1 MLDFSKLPLFF
12 AASIVLLLTPG
23 PAVIYIVTRS
33 VSQGRLAGLV
43 SVLSI
48 ETGNLFH
55 ALAAGLG
62 LSALLLSS
70 ALAFMAV
77 KYLGAAYL
85 IYLGLRKLFAH
96 EKDSGTQQLEPQS
109 LRRIF
114 SQGVLVAVLNPKTA
128 LFFVAF
134 LPQFVDPTQGAAAP
148 QLLALG
154 CLFVLMAL
162 VSDGLYALLAGSVA
176 QRLRGRFGSGNLSR
190 YLTGSVYIGL
200 GITAAL
206 ADGGRHS

>member
-1 MLDFSKLPLFF
+1 MFDPHRLPLFF
-12 AASIVLLLTPG
+12 AASIILLLTPG

-43 SVLSI
+43 SVLSV

-55 ALAAGLG
+55 ALAAALG

-70 ALAFMAV
+70 ALAFTAV
-77 KYLGAAYL
+77 KYLGAGYL
-85 IYLGLRKLFAH
+85 IYLGLRKLFGRENAS
-96 EKDSGTQQLEPQS
+96 EAAAAEPQS

-114 SQGVLVAVLNPKTA
+114 SQGLVVAILNPKTA

-134 LPQFVDPTQGAAAP
+134 LPQFVDPAQGALAP

-162 VSDGLYALLAGSVA
+162 VSDSLYALLAGSIA
-176 QRLRGRFGSGNLSR
+176 QRLKGKRSFGGLAR
-190 YLTGSVYIGL
+190 YLTGGVYIGL

-206 ADGGRHS
+206 ADGGQQS

>member
-1 MLDFSKLPLFF
+1 MLDLHKLPLFF
-12 AASIVLLLTPG
+12 AASIILLLTPG

-43 SVLSI
+43 SVMSI

-55 ALAAGLG
+55 ALAAALG

-70 ALAFMAV
+70 ALAFTAV

-96 EKDSGTQQLEPQS
+96 ESSSGQVELAPQS
-109 LRRIF
+109 LRRVF
-114 SQGVLVAVLNPKTA
+114 SQGVLVAILNPKTA

-134 LPQFVDPTQGAAAP
+134 LPQFVDPAQGAAAP
-148 QLLALG
+148 QLLELG
-154 CLFVLMAL
+154 CLFVLMAV
-162 VSDGLYALLAGSVA
+162 VSDSLYALLAGSLA
-176 QRLRGRFGSGNLSR
+176 GRFKSRPAFGSLSR
-190 YLTGSVYIGL
+190 YLTGGVYIGL

-206 ADGGRHS
+206 AYGGRHS